1 MKKLIQT
8 LLFVTLFS
16 FLYGQN
22 KKIPSVELKDI
33 NGKTFNTSD
42 IDTNGLTIISFW
54 ATWCGPCKRELNTMH
69 DLYLDWRENKNVT
82 FIAVSIDDQK
92 TVRSVPMYVNAKGW
106 EYLVLLDTNG
116 DFKRLMGVNNIP
128 HTFLIDQ
135 KGDIVYS
142 HNNYTYG
149 DEIIFDEMIKKLT
162 KK

>member
-8 LLFVTLFS
+8 LLFVALCS
-16 FLYGQN
+16 FLYSQN

-33 NGKTFNTSD
+33 NGKTFNTLD

-69 DLYLDWRENKNVT
+69 DLYLNWRENKNVT

-92 TVRSVPMYVNAKGW
+92 TVRSVPMYVNTKGW

-135 KGDIVYS
+135 KGDIVYP
-142 HNNYTYG
+142 
-149 DEIIFDEMIKKLT
+149 
-162 KK
+162 

>member
-33 NGKTFNTSD
+33 NGKTFNTLD

-69 DLYLDWRENKNVT
+69 DLYLNWRENKNVT

>member
-8 LLFVTLFS
+8 LLFVALCS

>member
-8 LLFVTLFS
+8 LLFVTLCS

-22 KKIPSVELKDI
+22 KKVPLVELKDI